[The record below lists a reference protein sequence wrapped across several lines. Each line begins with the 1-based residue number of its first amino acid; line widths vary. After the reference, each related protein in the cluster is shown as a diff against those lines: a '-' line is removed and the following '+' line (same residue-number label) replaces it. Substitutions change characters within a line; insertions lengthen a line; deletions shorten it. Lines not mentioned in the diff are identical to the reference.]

1 MQQEFDKAQ
10 SKRRKIFD
18 AICNINIVRFVRWM
32 LAASCWGALCVF
44 IYILHVGHELPS
56 LSKLQEPRQGRK
68 VTILDDIGQP
78 VITYGNIYGYY
89 VPYKEIPKNLVNAVL
104 SIEDRRFFKHVGVDV
119 LGIFRAFFA
128 NVRAGRTVQ
137 GGSTLTQQLAKIAF
151 LNPKRTLKRKVQE
164 ALMALELERNYS
176 KEEILSIY
184 LNRVY
189 LGSGIYGIDSAAK
202 YYFGKNVQDLDL
214 YECAIIAGLLKAPSK
229 LSPLNN
235 PELTGQRAYQVL
247 FNMLEEG
254 YITKS
259 QLDDAGH
266 SIKLNTSLLGSREYG
281 YFTSWVYDNI
291 GNYIGGSEVDVSV
304 KTTLNKRVQKIT
316 QKLLD
321 DYLKKFGAEK
331 KISQGAVVVMDRSSG
346 KLLGVVG
353 GKDFAA
359 SPFNRA
365 TQALRPAGSAFK
377 IFVYT
382 AAVERGYSPESVM
395 EDKPIRFGSWTP
407 ENYKKKYLGEV
418 TLDEAFSKSL
428 NTIPVQLANRI
439 GVSSIIDVARRMGI
453 TSEIESNL
461 SIALGSVSVSLLEL
475 TAAYAT
481 IANDGLFINPYAV
494 ELVENSRTG
503 GVLYARNDAPKS
515 RVIKKEPAEIMQEM
529 LRNCVLHGSAYAA
542 NIPQLEISGKT
553 GTSQDHRDIW
563 FIGFTDTH
571 VIGVWMGNDDYSP
584 MKKGVTGSS
593 YPTLLARDVLL
604 ALEPASVT
612 DS

>member
-1 MQQEFDKAQ
+1 
-10 SKRRKIFD
+10 
-18 AICNINIVRFVRWM
+18 
-32 LAASCWGALCVF
+32 
-44 IYILHVGHELPS
+44 
-56 LSKLQEPRQGRK
+56 
-68 VTILDDIGQP
+68 